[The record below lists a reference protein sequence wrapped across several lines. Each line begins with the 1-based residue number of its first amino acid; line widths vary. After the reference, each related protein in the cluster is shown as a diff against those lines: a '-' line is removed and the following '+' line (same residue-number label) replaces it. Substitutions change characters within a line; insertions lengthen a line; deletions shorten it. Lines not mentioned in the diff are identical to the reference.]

1 MRLPEGGGGE
11 VSARGASGA
20 RGRGTRARKTSCGV
34 RYTAWMRSEAWSFRT
49 GASWSV
55 PVGQIFTFHVEKGE
69 KNKLFNSQITAE
81 HTRPRG
87 SGPWARRTTQ
97 AVVIEGSVRGCETN
111 ADAAG

>member
-1 MRLPEGGGGE
+1 M
-11 VSARGASGA
+11 RGALHGVDALGSLVVPDRRLLECA
-20 RGRGTRARKTSCGV
+20 GRSD
-34 RYTAWMRSEAWSFRT
+34 
-49 GASWSV
+49 
-55 PVGQIFTFHVEKGE
+55 FHFHFPRVKGE
-69 KNKLFNSQITAE
+69 QINSQVTAE

>member
-1 MRLPEGGGGE
+1 M
-11 VSARGASGA
+11 
-20 RGRGTRARKTSCGV
+20 
-34 RYTAWMRSEAWSFRT
+34 
-49 GASWSV
+49 
-55 PVGQIFTFHVEKGE
+55 
-69 KNKLFNSQITAE
+69 FNSQITAE